1 MSTEPESKSFEEQVE
16 DIYQQ
21 YRHKKLESRL
31 EEIAETM
38 EETVLQQVLADEFLQ
53 TSIEI
58 DQEAKE
64 AVQDALHHLENN
76 EYGEL
81 NSVID
86 TVEELVEDQERRV
99 SNKIHE
105 ERISM
110 NGMVNGMHRLNSRVE
125 RVSEAKIKAIDELLD
140 NWDWK
145 GHVYR
150 GEDTS
155 LEARKSNA
163 AEFGQDM
170 RRFFEEARDEIFG
183 PYEGTPIEPI
193 VDDLLSDDPLYLE
206 TLRDD
211 QIEELRESDLESYV
225 KLSLS

>member
-1 MSTEPESKSFEEQVE
+1 MSTESKSFEEQIE

-31 EEIAETM
+31 DEIAETM
-38 EETVLQQVLADEFLQ
+38 EETVLQQVLAGEFLQ
-53 TSIEI
+53 ATIEI

-64 AVQDALHHLENN
+64 AVQNARRHLENN
-76 EYGEL
+76 EYEEL
-81 NSVID
+81 NSIID
-86 TVEELVEDQERRV
+86 NVEELVEDQERQV

-105 ERISM
+105 ERINM
-110 NGMVNGMHRLNSRVE
+110 NGMVNGMQRLNSRVE
-125 RVSEAKIKAIDELLD
+125 RVSEEKITAIDELLD

-150 GEDTS
+150 GEDDS
-155 LEARKSNA
+155 LEAHKSNA
-163 AEFGQDM
+163 AEFGRDM
-170 RRFFEEARDEIFG
+170 RRFFEEARDDIFG

-193 VDDLLSDDPLYLE
+193 VDDLLSDDPLYLDSL
-206 TLRDD
+206 TDD

>member
-1 MSTEPESKSFEEQVE
+1 MSTEPEPKSFEEQIE

-31 EEIAETM
+31 EDIAETM
-38 EETVLQQVLADEFLQ
+38 EETVLQQVLAEEFLQ

-64 AVQDALHHLENN
+64 AIQDARHNLENN
-76 EYGEL
+76 EYEEL

-99 SNKIHE
+99 SNNIHE

-110 NGMVNGMHRLNSRVE
+110 NSMVNGMQRLNSRVE
-125 RVSEAKIKAIDELLD
+125 RVSEEKIKAIDELLD

-155 LEARKSNA
+155 LKARKSNA
-163 AEFGQDM
+163 AEFGRDM

-206 TLRDD
+206 SLRDD